1 MRKRILRVLVPV
13 ALLGAVVGWLFASG
27 RLGAKGESDTL
38 TLYGNI
44 DIRQVELGFRVAGR
58 IATMKLDE
66 GEAVKAGAVLAELEA
81 RSYDDDVRAAQ
92 AQVAQQE
99 AALDKLERGPRE
111 DEIAQARAAVAE
123 RKASLDHARTEFE
136 RSQRLLASDAIPRA
150 SFDSARTVLDTAQAR
165 ASEARAALRLLEQGS
180 RSEDIAAAR
189 ASLDAAHAR
198 LAATNT
204 SLADTRLV
212 APADGIVLS
221 RVLEPGAIVA
231 PSNIAYVLSLTR
243 PVWVRAYIPE
253 PRLGHIHPGM
263 EVSVTTDTAP
273 GTPFRGRVGFIS
285 PVAEFTPKSVETP
298 ELRTDLVYRLRII
311 IDRPDPSLRQGM
323 PVTVH
328 VPLTAT
334 QVARSQ

>member
-27 RLGAKGESDTL
+27 RLGGDDESDGL

-58 IATMKLDE
+58 ISTMKFDE
-66 GEAVKAGAVLAELEA
+66 GEAVKAGAVLAELDG
-81 RSYDDDVRAAQ
+81 RSYGDDVRAAQ

-99 AALDKLERGPRE
+99 AALDKLERGPRK
-111 DEIAQARAAVAE
+111 DEIAQARAALAE
-123 RKASLDHARTEFE
+123 RKATLDNARIEFE
-136 RSQRLLASDAIPRA
+136 RSQRLLASDAIPKA
-150 SFDSARTVLDTAQAR
+150 NYDNARTALETAQAR
-165 ASEARAALRLLEQGS
+165 VSEARAALRLLEQGS

-189 ASLDAAHAR
+189 ASLDAARAR
-198 LAATNT
+198 LAAAST
-204 SLADTRLV
+204 SLADTRLI

-263 EVSVTTDTAP
+263 EVNVTTDTAP
-273 GTPFRGRVGFIS
+273 DTPFRGRVGFIS

-328 VPLTAT
+328 VPTTAAR
-334 QVARSQ
+334 VARSR